1 MAIGDPGGPAQTPN
15 IVGRYEILRE
25 IGRGGMAI
33 VYVARQPDLD
43 RQVALKELSRFH
55 AGSAE
60 YAHRF
65 LRESRMAGSLNHPN
79 IVTVYEY
86 FEHATMPY
94 IAMEYVP
101 RGSLRP
107 YMKRLTLGQIAG
119 VLEGVLAG
127 LAHAE
132 AAGIVHRDLKPENI
146 MVTGDGR
153 VKITDFGIARA
164 TQRAGTQYMTATG
177 MTVGTPTYM
186 APEQAMAGDIGPW
199 SDLYS
204 VGVLTYELVVGHVPF
219 HDTDAPMVI
228 LMRHVNERI
237 PSAVEVR
244 PDVDPKLSE
253 WIDKLLV
260 KDPQQRV
267 RHAVDAWE
275 SLEDIIVGLL
285 GPLWRRDARLL
296 DDQIA
301 ISNAVPLTPA
311 PFESQPSIRTPTP
324 ASSPAVADEFVTF
337 DPSPAADAPP
347 PPVQPPPAES
357 APAPPAVAP
366 EPQPPAVG
374 PEPAPPEQVP
384 PAMAPE
390 PEPPTPTPV
399 PPVVEAE
406 PEPVPAPESGYETV
420 AGSEAV
426 VAPEPVPEAPPA
438 AEPEPPAVAPEPEP
452 AAAEPEPAAA
462 EPEPGPAS
470 PDFVTYA
477 PAAVAPVPTPPPPE
491 PAAAEPEPEPE
502 PEPAAA
508 QPEPALEPPLVPE
521 PEPDTEPLPEPVTE
535 PEPEPVATPEPV
547 AEPEPIR
554 TPEPMPTPVAA
565 ARPAA
570 QADTRRGPIAAL
582 AALAIVIGAG
592 VGFLVAP
599 SSHKAAPKA
608 PPLSQTA
615 SAGTGGALKLHFP
628 AGWQTSNTV
637 PSAAAALK
645 LAGPTTLSPA
655 ATPDKGALVV
665 GTVTAVDT
673 DLLPVG
679 FTQSLGSAAQ
689 GNPVKLG
696 SNTFMRFA
704 DVVPSS
710 TSTALSV
717 YALPTQQGTAIA
729 ACVLPAAGATAFNST
744 CEGVLKTLQSSAP
757 VLPLGAN
764 PTFASALGKLVS
776 KLNGTRSSA
785 GRQLAGAKSQKAQAA
800 AAKTLAGAYQQA
812 ATDAAKLR
820 PGPVGTAGSQAIV
833 AALRRLATGYQALST
848 AAGHNDKKAYAA
860 AGAAIGKGQT
870 ALNAGFG
877 QLRQAGYTIG

>member
-1 MAIGDPGGPAQTPN
+1 MAGGDPGGPAQTPQ

-25 IGRGGMAI
+25 IGRGGMAV

-107 YMKRLTLGQIAG
+107 YMKRLTLAQIAG
-119 VLEGVLAG
+119 VLEGMLAG

-204 VGVLTYELVVGHVPF
+204 VGVLMYELVVGHVPF

-244 PDVDPKLSE
+244 PDVDPRLSE

-260 KDPQQRV
+260 KDPQQRT

-301 ISNAVPLTPA
+301 VSNAVPLTPA
-311 PFESQPSIRTPTP
+311 PFESQASIRTPTP

-337 DPSPAADAPP
+337 DPSPAAAGPP
-347 PPVQPPPAES
+347 
-357 APAPPAVAP
+357 APAPPA
-366 EPQPPAVG
+366 PPA
-374 PEPAPPEQVP
+374 PAPPEAEPEVP
-384 PAMAPE
+384 EAV
-390 PEPPTPTPV
+390 PEPPVAEPAG
-399 PPVVEAE
+399 AE
-406 PEPVPAPESGYETV
+406 PEPAAV
-420 AGSEAV
+420 AE
-426 VAPEPVPEAPPA
+426 PEPAVAEPEPAAAEPEVVEPAA
-438 AEPEPPAVAPEPEP
+438 AEPEPAAPEPEPEP
-452 AAAEPEPAAA
+452 AAAEPEPEPVA
-462 EPEPGPAS
+462 ED

-477 PAAVAPVPTPPPPE
+477 PEAIAPVPPPPAPVAAPE
-491 PAAAEPEPEPE
+491 PEPVAPEPEPEPE
-502 PEPAAA
+502 PEPV
-508 QPEPALEPPLVPE
+508 LEAEPE
-521 PEPDTEPLPEPVTE
+521 PEPLPEPAATVEPEAETEPLPEPEPEPLAAPEPRAEPETATE
-535 PEPEPVATPEPV
+535 PEPTP
-547 AEPEPIR
+547 
-554 TPEPMPTPVAA
+554 TLDPMPTPVAA
-565 ARPAA
+565 GAP
-570 QADTRRGPIAAL
+570 TTSRRGPIAAL
-582 AALAIVIGAG
+582 AVVAIVIGAAI
-592 VGFLVAP
+592 GFLVAP

-608 PPLSQTA
+608 APLSQVA
-615 SAGTGGALKLHFP
+615 SAGTGGSLKVHFP
-628 AGWQTSNTV
+628 ADWQTSNSV

-645 LAGPTTLSPA
+645 LDSPTTMTPA
-655 ATPDKGALVV
+655 TTPDKGSLVV
-665 GTVTAVDT
+665 GTAGSVGANFLPTA
-673 DLLPVG
+673 
-679 FTQSLGSAAQ
+679 FTGSLGTAAQ
-689 GNPVKLG
+689 GSPVKLG
-696 SNTFMRFA
+696 ANTFMRFL
-704 DVVPSS
+704 DVVPQSS
-710 TSTALSV
+710 STALSV
-717 YALPTQQGTAIA
+717 YSLPTQHGTAIA
-729 ACVLPAAGATAFNST
+729 ACVLPASGATAFNVS
-744 CEGVLKTLQSSAP
+744 CENVLRTLQSTAAP
-757 VLPLGAN
+757 LPLGAN
-764 PTFASALGKLVS
+764 PTYAASLGAIVK
-776 KLNGTRSSA
+776 KLNTTRSSA
-785 GRQLAGAKSQKAQAA
+785 GQTLASAKSQKAQSA
-800 AAKTLAGAYQQA
+800 AAKSLAGAYQQA
-812 ATDAAKLR
+812 ATAAAKLS
-820 PGPVGTAGSQAIV
+820 PGPVGGQAHQAVV
-833 AALRRLATGYQALST
+833 AALHQLAAGYQALST
-848 AAGHNDKKAYAA
+848 AAAHNDKKAYAA
-860 AGAAIGKGQT
+860 ASATVAKAQSALSAAFVG
-870 ALNAGFG
+870 
-877 QLRQAGYTIG
+877 LRQAGYSIS

>member
-1 MAIGDPGGPAQTPN
+1 MAGGDPGGPAHTPQ

-25 IGRGGMAI
+25 IGRGGMAV

-101 RGSLRP
+101 RGSMRP

-119 VLEGVLAG
+119 ALEGVLAG

-204 VGVLTYELVVGHVPF
+204 VGVLSYELLVGHVPF

-253 WIDKLLV
+253 WIDALLV
-260 KDPQQRV
+260 KDPQHRV

-301 ISNAVPLTPA
+301 VSNAVPLTPA

-324 ASSPAVADEFVTF
+324 ASSLAVADEFVTF
-337 DPSPAADAPP
+337 DPSPAADVSPPPVEPAPVAEPP
-347 PPVQPPPAES
+347 PPVPTPEPVATPEPIVTPERV
-357 APAPPAVAP
+357 ATPEPIVTPAPTV
-366 EPQPPAVG
+366 
-374 PEPAPPEQVP
+374 
-384 PAMAPE
+384 
-390 PEPPTPTPV
+390 TPV
-399 PPVVEAE
+399 PVPTPEPIAEAPPVAE
-406 PEPVPAPESGYETV
+406 PEPLTES
-420 AGSEAV
+420 
-426 VAPEPVPEAPPA
+426 EPLT
-438 AEPEPPAVAPEPEP
+438 EPEPVAPEPEV
-452 AAAEPEPAAA
+452 
-462 EPEPGPAS
+462 EPEPGPDE

-477 PAAVAPVPTPPPPE
+477 PAAVAPLPLPPPPPE
-491 PAAAEPEPEPE
+491 PEPVAAKPEPVPEPIAAEPEPIAAEPEPEPE
-502 PEPAAA
+502 LQPAPEPVAA
-508 QPEPALEPPLVPE
+508 QPELVAEPEPVAAEPALEP
-521 PEPDTEPLPEPVTE
+521 
-535 PEPEPVATPEPV
+535 A
-547 AEPEPIR
+547 PIR

-565 ARPAA
+565 ARPGT
-570 QADTRRGPIAAL
+570 QAPAKRGPIAAL
-582 AALAIVIGAG
+582 AAIAIVVGAAI
-592 VGFLVAP
+592 GFLVAP

-608 PPLSQTA
+608 PPLSQVA
-615 SAGTGGALKLHFP
+615 SAGTGGSLKVHFP
-628 AGWQTSNTV
+628 SGWQTSNAV
-637 PSAAAALK
+637 PSAASTLK
-645 LAGPTTLSPA
+645 LAGPTTVSPA
-655 ATPDKGALVV
+655 ASSAKGALVI
-665 GTVTAVDT
+665 GTVTAVGSN
-673 DLLPVG
+673 LLPPA
-679 FTQSLGSAAQ
+679 FTSSLGTAAQ
-689 GNPVKLG
+689 GAPVKLG
-696 SNTFMRFA
+696 SHTFMRFV
-704 DVVPSS
+704 DVVPQN

-717 YALPTQQGTAIA
+717 YALPTQHGTAIA

-744 CEGVLKTLQSSAP
+744 CEGVLRTLQSAAP
-757 VLPLGAN
+757 ALPLGAN
-764 PTFASALGKLVS
+764 PVFAAALAKIVG
-776 KLNGTRSSA
+776 KLNGARRAA
-785 GRQLAGAKSQKAQAA
+785 GGQLASAKSQKAQAA

-812 ATDAAKLR
+812 ASAAAKLQ
-820 PGPVGTAGSQAIV
+820 PGPVGVQASQAIV
-833 AALRRLATGYQALST
+833 TALRQLATGYQALST
-848 AAGHNDKKAYAA
+848 AAAHNNKKAYAT
-860 AGAAIGKGQT
+860 AGASVGKAQS
-870 ALNAGFG
+870 ALNGGFG
-877 QLRQAGYTIG
+877 QLQQAGYTIG

>member
-1 MAIGDPGGPAQTPN
+1 VAGGDPGGPAQTPQ

-107 YMKRLTLGQIAG
+107 YMKRLTLAQIAG

-132 AAGIVHRDLKPENI
+132 AGGIVHRDLKPENI

-204 VGVLTYELVVGHVPF
+204 VGVLTYELLVGHVPF

-237 PSAVEVR
+237 PAAVEVR
-244 PDVDPKLSE
+244 PDIDPKLSE
-253 WIDKLLV
+253 WIEALLV
-260 KDPQQRV
+260 KDPQHRV

-275 SLEDIIVGLL
+275 ALEDITVGLL

-301 ISNAVPLTPA
+301 VSNAVPLTPA
-311 PFESQPSIRTPTP
+311 PFESQASIRTPTP
-324 ASSPAVADEFVTF
+324 ASSPAVADDFVTF
-337 DPSPAADAPP
+337 DPSPAVDTPPPAPPPAADTPP
-347 PPVQPPPAES
+347 PPVATPPPAVDTPPPVPS
-357 APAPPAVAP
+357 VAPVPEPPPAV
-366 EPQPPAVG
+366 EPQ
-374 PEPAPPEQVP
+374 
-384 PAMAPE
+384 
-390 PEPPTPTPV
+390 
-399 PPVVEAE
+399 
-406 PEPVPAPESGYETV
+406 
-420 AGSEAV
+420 
-426 VAPEPVPEAPPA
+426 
-438 AEPEPPAVAPEPEP
+438 PEPPAVAPEPEP
-452 AAAEPEPAAA
+452 VETPDPGYETVAGSEAVAPPEPVVEPEPPVEAQAAAAEPEPAAA
-462 EPEPGPAS
+462 AAEPAPPAAEPEPAAGAPEPAAAEPQPED

-477 PAAVAPVPTPPPPE
+477 PEAIVPVPPPPPLPEPTAVEPE
-491 PAAAEPEPEPE
+491 PAPGPEPEPVAAEAE
-502 PEPAAA
+502 PE
-508 QPEPALEPPLVPE
+508 PE
-521 PEPDTEPLPEPVTE
+521 PEPDTEPLPEPV
-535 PEPEPVATPEPV
+535 AIAEPV
-547 AEPEPIR
+547 AEPEPVAESEP
-554 TPEPMPTPVAA
+554 TPEPISTPVAT
-565 ARPAA
+565 ARTDG
-570 QADTRRGPIAAL
+570 QATGRRGPIAAL
-582 AALAIVIGAG
+582 AAAAIVIGAAI
-592 VGFLVAP
+592 GFLVAP

-608 PPLSQTA
+608 APLSQVA
-615 SAGTGGALKLHFP
+615 SAGTGGSLKFRFP

-637 PSAAAALK
+637 PSAASTLK
-645 LAGPTTLSPA
+645 LDSPTTVSPTTSPA
-655 ATPDKGALVV
+655 QGALVV
-665 GTVTAVDT
+665 GTAS
-673 DLLPVG
+673 PVG
-679 FTQSLGSAAQ
+679 ANFLPTAFTGTLGTAAQ
-689 GNPVKLG
+689 GSPVKLG
-696 SNTFMRFA
+696 ANTFMRFL
-704 DVVPSS
+704 DVVPQS

-729 ACVLPAAGATAFNST
+729 ACVLPAAGATVFNVA
-744 CEGVLKTLQSSAP
+744 CEDVLRTLQSSAP
-757 VLPLGAN
+757 ALPLGAN
-764 PTFASALGKLVS
+764 PTFASALGAIVS
-776 KLNGTRSSA
+776 KVNHTRASA
-785 GRQLAGAKSQKAQAA
+785 GHALAAAKSQKAQAA

-812 ATDAAKLR
+812 ASAAAKLQ
-820 PGPVGTAGSQAIV
+820 PGPVGAQATRSVV
-833 AALRRLATGYQALST
+833 AALRQLATGYQALST
-848 AAGHNDKKAYAA
+848 AAEHNNKKAYASASA
-860 AGAAIGKGQT
+860 AVAKAQSALTAAF
-870 ALNAGFG
+870 A
-877 QLRQAGYTIG
+877 QLQRAGYKIG

>member
-1 MAIGDPGGPAQTPN
+1 MAGGDPGGSAQASQ

-25 IGRGGMAI
+25 IGRGGMAV

-107 YMKRLTLGQIAG
+107 YMKRLTLAQISG

-127 LAHAE
+127 LAHAD

-244 PDVDPKLSE
+244 PDVDPKLSD
-253 WIDKLLV
+253 WIDKLLL
-260 KDPQQRV
+260 KDPQHRV

-275 SLEDIIVGLL
+275 SLEDIVVGLL

-301 ISNAVPLTPA
+301 VSNAVPLTPA

-337 DPSPAADAPP
+337 DPSPAPQWQQQQPPPP
-347 PPVQPPPAES
+347 PPVQPS
-357 APAPPAVAP
+357 
-366 EPQPPAVG
+366 
-374 PEPAPPEQVP
+374 
-384 PAMAPE
+384 PE
-390 PEPPTPTPV
+390 PEP
-399 PPVVEAE
+399 E
-406 PEPVPAPESGYETV
+406 PEPAR
-420 AGSEAV
+420 
-426 VAPEPVPEAPPA
+426 
-438 AEPEPPAVAPEPEP
+438 EP
-452 AAAEPEPAAA
+452 AAAEPEPAPAQPAA
-462 EPEPGPAS
+462 VEPEPEPEQA
-470 PDFVTYA
+470 DFVTFA
-477 PAAVAPVPTPPPPE
+477 PEAVAPVPPPPPE
-491 PAAAEPEPEPE
+491 PAAAEPEPIA
-502 PEPAAA
+502 EPA
-508 QPEPALEPPLVPE
+508 PEL
-521 PEPDTEPLPEPVTE
+521 E
-535 PEPEPVATPEPV
+535 PEPEPVATVPAPEPEPEPEPEPV
-547 AEPEPIR
+547 AVLPEPEPEPAPEPEPEPVAAAAPLL
-554 TPEPMPTPVAA
+554 TPEPMPTPEAA
-565 ARPAA
+565 AAPAPA
-570 QADTRRGPIAAL
+570 VTARRGGPIAAL
-582 AALAIVIGAG
+582 AAVAIVIGAAI
-592 VGFLVAP
+592 GFLAAP
-599 SSHKAAPKA
+599 SSHTTAPKHA
-608 PPLSQTA
+608 ALSQVA
-615 SAGTGGALKLHFP
+615 SAGAGGALKLHFP
-628 AGWQTSNTV
+628 AGWQASKAV
-637 PSAAAALK
+637 PSAASALK
-645 LAGPTTLSPA
+645 LTAPTTVSPGA
-655 ATPDKGALVV
+655 ASDRGALVL
-665 GTVTAVDT
+665 GTVTSVDS

-679 FTQSLGSAAQ
+679 FTSSLGSVAQ
-689 GNPVKLG
+689 GAPVKLG
-696 SNTFMRFA
+696 SNTFMRFV
-704 DVVPSS
+704 DVVPVS

-717 YALPTQQGTAIA
+717 YALPTQHGTAIA
-729 ACVLPAAGATAFNST
+729 ACVLPASGASAFNST
-744 CEGVLKTLQSSAP
+744 CEGVLRTLQSTAP
-757 VLPLGAN
+757 ALPLGAN
-764 PTFASALGKLVS
+764 PAFASALGAIVS
-776 KLNGTRSSA
+776 TLNRTRASA
-785 GRQLAGAKSQKAQAA
+785 GHQLASAKSQKAQAA
-800 AAKTLAGAYQQA
+800 AASTLAGAYRQA
-812 ATDAAKLR
+812 ASAAGRLR
-820 PGPVGTAGSQAIV
+820 PGPVGTAGAHAI
-833 AALRRLATGYQALST
+833 ATALGQLASGYQALST
-848 AAGHNDKKAYAA
+848 AAAHNDKKAYAA
-860 AGAAIGKGQT
+860 AGAAIGKDQT
-870 ALNAGFG
+870 ALAAGFE
-877 QLRQAGYTIG
+877 QLQKAGYAIG